1 MIGVVLYLEFEV
13 CVMAVGGLEERKRD
27 EFRKRKLQVVRLAVR
42 ERTRSLARLE
52 RNFVCKISFSDVLI

>member
-13 CVMAVGGLEERKRD
+13 CVMAVGDLEERKRD